1 MADGFMQSA
10 AGLAGL
16 QQQSPNLRAAVDGGQ
31 LFINP
36 DSAQNAAQAC
46 YDHADKLEALA
57 MRASNSLG
65 GTTSVTVRRETRWR
79 RSSR

>member
-10 AGLAGL
+10 AGLANL
-16 QQQSPNLRAAVDGGQ
+16 QQQSANLRAAVDGGQ

-36 DSAQNAAQAC
+36 DSARKAAQAC
-46 YDHADKLEALA
+46 YDHADRLESLA
-57 MRASNSLG
+57 MRAFQLARRHNFG
-65 GTTSVTVRRETRWR
+65 DVRRETRWQ